1 MDSFLQSL
9 LNVFR
14 NIKRPIIK
22 AKNLNYSYKD
32 EKVLKNFSFS
42 LQKSQIVAV
51 VGRSGEGK
59 STFLHLVVG
68 VLSSGF
74 SNNLQIMGKHSAFA
88 KKDIGFVPQEIA
100 VIPDISIEHNIIF
113 FGNLYG
119 MTKAKSLKKGKEL
132 METLHLNVPLSK
144 KPTELSGGQKV
155 RLNIVVSF
163 LHNPKLMI
171 LDEPFVGLDFYNRK
185 LLWHFLEYQ
194 KNRRKAIVVTTHM
207 LHEAE
212 QHANQIV
219 LLHKGKVFA
228 RGKLKDIREKLD
240 TLYIAEYKF
249 ESLSKQKIES
259 IKKYCYSHE
268 ITIMNH
274 FNNYMMFSINR
285 EGQRLYLSKFFEKI
299 NAINTEISFREP
311 NLDELFLK
319 VMHV

>member
-9 LNVFR
+9 LNIFR
-14 NIKRPIIK
+14 NIKRPLIQ
-22 AKNLNYSYKD
+22 AKGLEYSYKD

-59 STFLHLVVG
+59 STFLHLIVG
-68 VLSSGF
+68 VLSSGLN
-74 SNNLQIMGKHSAFA
+74 NNLQIMGKQNIFS

-100 VIPDISIEHNIIF
+100 IIPDLSIEDNIVF

-119 MTKAKSLKKGKEL
+119 MTKKKSLIEGIKL
-132 METLHLNVPLSK
+132 METLHLDVPLTK

-163 LHNPKLMI
+163 LHNPKLFI

-194 KNRRKAIVVTTHM
+194 KNRRKAIVVTTH
-207 LHEAE
+207 LLNEAE

-228 RGKLKDIREKLD
+228 KGKLKNIREKLD

-249 ESLSKQKIES
+249 ETLSKIKLES
-259 IKKYCYSHE
+259 IKKYCRDHE

-285 EGQRLYLSKFFEKI
+285 EGQRMYLSKFFEKI
-299 NAINTEISFREP
+299 GATNTEMSFREP

-319 VMHV
+319 VRHV